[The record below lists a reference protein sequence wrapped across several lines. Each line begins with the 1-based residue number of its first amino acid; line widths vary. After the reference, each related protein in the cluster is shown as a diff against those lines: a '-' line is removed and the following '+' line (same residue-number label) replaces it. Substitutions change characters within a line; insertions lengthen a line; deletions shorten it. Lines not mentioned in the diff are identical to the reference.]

1 MFSSL
6 LETRS
11 SMKGMKHLTFCMGL
25 LCVFMLTSH
34 AEILDRMVA
43 VVEGHVITLSDVRQ
57 EREIREQL
65 GETFKGDDRVLARE
79 MIDNYLIDRQS
90 TDFAGLDIPQQ
101 EIDTELKR
109 FVPQGVPSQAMR
121 EAVTLRLRI
130 AKFFEL
136 RFQQFIRPTD
146 QEIQKYYDEV
156 FSPEAKNRG
165 VNPIPPLA
173 QVADGIRN
181 NLIQEQRNREI
192 DMWLAGVRKRSNIEV
207 FE

>member
-1 MFSSL
+1 
-6 LETRS
+6 
-11 SMKGMKHLTFCMGL
+11 MKAIKHLTFCVSL
-25 LCVFMLTSH
+25 CCVFTLTSH
-34 AEILDRMVA
+34 SEILDRMIA

-57 EREIREQL
+57 EREIRGQL
-65 GETFKGDDRVLARE
+65 GETFKGDDKALARE

-90 TDFAGLDIPQQ
+90 TDFAGLDISQQ

-109 FVPQGVPSQAMR
+109 VVPQGVPSQAMR
-121 EAVTLRLRI
+121 NAVMLRLRI
-130 AKFFEL
+130 SKFFEL

-146 QEIQKYYDEV
+146 QEVQKYYDEV
-156 FSPEAKNRG
+156 FLPEARNRG
-165 VNPIPPLA
+165 VNPIPPIT

-192 DMWLAGVRKRSNIEV
+192 DMWLAGIRKRSNIEV

>member
-1 MFSSL
+1 
-6 LETRS
+6 
-11 SMKGMKHLTFCMGL
+11 MKEIKHLTFCMSL
-25 LCVFMLTSH
+25 FCFFAVTSH
-34 AEILDRMVA
+34 SEILDRMVA
-43 VVEGHVITLSDVRQ
+43 VVEGRVITLSDLRQ
-57 EREIREQL
+57 EREIRGQL
-65 GETFKGDDRVLARE
+65 GETFKGDDKALARE

-90 TDFAGLDIPQQ
+90 TDFAGLDISQE

-109 FVPQGVPSQAMR
+109 VVPQGVPSHAMR
-121 EAVTLRLRI
+121 DAIMLRLRI
-130 AKFFEL
+130 SKFFEL

-146 QEIQKYYDEV
+146 QEVQKYYDEV
-156 FSPEAKNRG
+156 FLPEARNRG
-165 VNPIPPLA
+165 VNPIPPLP

>member
-1 MFSSL
+1 
-6 LETRS
+6 
-11 SMKGMKHLTFCMGL
+11 
-25 LCVFMLTSH
+25 
-34 AEILDRMVA
+34 
-43 VVEGHVITLSDVRQ
+43 
-57 EREIREQL
+57 
-65 GETFKGDDRVLARE
+65 

-101 EIDTELKR
+101 QIDTELKR
-109 FVPQGVPSQAMR
+109 IVPQGVPSQAMR
-121 EAVTLRLRI
+121 DAVMLRLRI

-146 QEIQKYYDEV
+146 QEVQKYYEEI
-156 FSPEAKNRG
+156 FLPEARNRG
-165 VNPIPPLA
+165 TNPIPPLA
-173 QVADGIRN
+173 QVTDGIRN

>member
-1 MFSSL
+1 
-6 LETRS
+6 
-11 SMKGMKHLTFCMGL
+11 MKTMKHLSFWL
-25 LCVFMLTSH
+25 SVLFVFTLTCHS
-34 AEILDRMVA
+34 EVLDRIIA

-57 EREIREQL
+57 EREIRGQL
-65 GETFKGDDRVLARE
+65 GETFKGDDKALARE

-109 FVPQGVPSQAMR
+109 VVPQGVPSQAMR
-121 EAVTLRLRI
+121 DAVMLRLRI
-130 AKFFEL
+130 SKFFEL
-136 RFQQFIRPTD
+136 RFQQFIRPTE
-146 QEIQKYYDEV
+146 QEVQKYYNEV
-156 FSPEAKNRG
+156 FLPEARSRG
-165 VNPIPPLA
+165 ANPLPPLE

-192 DMWLAGVRKRSNIEV
+192 DMWLAGIRKRSNIEV

>member
-1 MFSSL
+1 
-6 LETRS
+6 
-11 SMKGMKHLTFCMGL
+11 
-25 LCVFMLTSH
+25 
-34 AEILDRMVA
+34 
-43 VVEGHVITLSDVRQ
+43 VRQ
-57 EREIREQL
+57 EREIRGQL
-65 GETFKGDDRVLARE
+65 GEPFKGDDKALARE

-90 TDFAGLDIPQQ
+90 TDFAGLDIPQE

-109 FVPQGVPSQAMR
+109 IVPQGVPSKAMR
-121 EAVTLRLRI
+121 DAVMLRLRI
-130 AKFFEL
+130 SKFFEL

-146 QEIQKYYDEV
+146 QEVQNYFDEV
-156 FSPEAKNRG
+156 FLPEARNRG